1 MRFLIAIFVLFS
13 LLVPV
18 KVEAQTKAS
27 PVSLFC
33 LDETGKKLSWPVK
46 DACTAPLKKVVPT
59 GVTSDFK
66 GVCVLKP
73 KGSSSFQIVNAEPDV
88 NGVADC
94 AKYIKDTAKYDSATK
109 ILKEAITGTPPTTVT
124 PTTKTD
130 NPTTKTDTPT
140 TKSPTKTTTVGSQG
154 GCPGGF
160 QEKGPL
166 CLPDNP
172 FASSSGIAGRG
183 TIGELAS
190 SIIGILLFAAGMVA
204 VIMIIIG
211 GYIWMTSRGN
221 ESQTTNGRKTLVN
234 ALIGLIIVILAY
246 AIVQGVTNFVIKG
259 T

>member
-1 MRFLIAIFVLFS
+1 MRFLIVVSVLFS

-33 LDETGKKLSWPVK
+33 LDETGKKLSWPEK
-46 DACTAPLKKVVPT
+46 DVCTGPLKKIVPT

-66 GVCVLKP
+66 GVCLLQDLVGVFKVAKSDSTTAGAP
-73 KGSSSFQIVNAEPDV
+73 NCTSYEAKKGTDYTTI
-88 NGVADC
+88 
-94 AKYIKDTAKYDSATK
+94 TL
-109 ILKEAITGTPPTTVT
+109 ILKSAISGTLPTNVPSTPKTDTPTPT
-124 PTTKTD
+124 PTTKT
-130 NPTTKTDTPT
+130 P
-140 TKSPTKTTTVGSQG
+140 SKTTTVGSQG

-172 FASSSGIAGRG
+172 FGSSSGIAGRG

-221 ESQTTNGRKTLVN
+221 ESQTTNGRKTLTN
-234 ALIGLIIVILAY
+234 ALIGLVIVILAY
-246 AIVQGVTNFVIKG
+246 AIVQAITNFVING